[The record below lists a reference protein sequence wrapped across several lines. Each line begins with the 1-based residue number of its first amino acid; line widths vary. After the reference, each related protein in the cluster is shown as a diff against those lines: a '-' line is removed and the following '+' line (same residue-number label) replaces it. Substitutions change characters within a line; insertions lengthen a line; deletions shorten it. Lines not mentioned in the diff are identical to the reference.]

1 MIAEVHPGVYFI
13 EGEDKGR
20 FPYSNSLLIKGKAI
34 VDLGCGLKHL
44 RKLASDVSVA
54 VLSHTHPDH
63 CSGAWLFNKLSIRV
77 LSPAGHPTTLE
88 ALAKRFAGEELASTW
103 VKYVKQLIGLRSFS
117 SEPYWSEE
125 PILESPE
132 VTPIHAPGHTADMHV
147 ILIEGKVLHSSDIDL
162 TPFGPWYG
170 HEESCI
176 KQFTKSIEKVM
187 SLGVEVLVPGHSKPV
202 YGREQI
208 ERKLQ
213 KYMEVLEERSSMIL
227 SLLSKPRTL
236 RELVDMSPIY
246 RVKPYAKPL
255 LDYWEAQMIK
265 KHLALLEEKGLV
277 KLVGGA
283 YCRVDTQL

>member
-13 EGEDKGR
+13 EGRNRGR

-34 VDLGCGLKHL
+34 VDLGCGLQLL
-44 RKLASDVSVA
+44 RKLASEVSVA

-63 CSGAWLFNKLSIRV
+63 CSGAWLFNKLGIRV
-77 LSPAGHPTTLE
+77 LSPAGYPTTLE
-88 ALAKRFAGEELASTW
+88 ALARRFVGEELASTW
-103 VKYVKQLIGLRSFS
+103 IQYVQQAIGLRSFR
-117 SEPYWSEE
+117 SEPYWSGE
-125 PILESPE
+125 PILEKPE

-147 ILIEGKVLHSSDIDL
+147 ILVDGKVLYSSDIDL

-176 KQFTKSIEKVM
+176 KQLAKSIEKVM
-187 SLGVEVLVPGHSKPV
+187 SLDAEVLVPGHSQPV

-208 ERKLQ
+208 EEELQ
-213 KYMEVLEERSSMIL
+213 RYMEVLEERTAMIL

-236 RELVDMSPIY
+236 KELVDMSPIY

-255 LDYWEAQMIK
+255 LDYWEANMIR
-265 KHLALLEEKGLV
+265 KHLALLEERGLV
-277 KLVGGA
+277 KLVNGV
-283 YCRVDTQL
+283 YCRM